1 MLLPAIAAFMLIPKW
16 RTRWIVSP
24 YPWAAALI
32 AILLFMPVLI
42 WNAEHDWASFRFQ
55 LVRATANHEWS
66 WRTFGD
72 FIGIQFGLVGFILL
86 PVVLSGVIL
95 SAWRGYRRRDAVG
108 ILLSTAVIF
117 PFVYFFW
124 KSLTLRVG
132 DTWPMF
138 IWPAGFGAT
147 AINMAMLP
155 REGFPARMITLTIG
169 SAKAAIASGIIFVVL
184 VFVYY
189 VVTPWN
195 FIGRIDPVGAE
206 AGYAHLGERAQA
218 ELQKSGATWIA
229 TTDYR
234 TYSMLRWYFK
244 GGVPVIQINERGR
257 FMGFGDPGMNSIRG
271 RIGLY
276 VGREPDDKS
285 AVWAS
290 TTAVRE
296 PLEIVERSWRG
307 MVMDTYSL
315 EKLTGWTP
323 ELSPPAD
330 SPLYRWR
337 VLAGDLEPRSRS
349 AELPHTLQFA
359 EN

>member
-1 MLLPAIAAFMLIPKW
+1 
-16 RTRWIVSP
+16 
-24 YPWAAALI
+24 
-32 AILLFMPVLI
+32 LFMPVLI

-66 WRTFGD
+66 WRTLGD

-86 PVVLSGVIL
+86 PVVLSGVTA
-95 SAWRGYRRRDAVG
+95 SAWLGYRQRDAVA
-108 ILLSTAVIF
+108 ILLSTAVIV
-117 PFVYFFW
+117 PFAYFFW

-138 IWPAGFGAT
+138 IWPAGFAAT
-147 AINMAMLP
+147 AINITVLP
-155 REGFPARMITLTIG
+155 RESFPARMITSTIG

-184 VFVYY
+184 VFMYY

-195 FIGRIDPVGAE
+195 LIGRMDPVGAE

-218 ELQKSGATWIA
+218 ELQESGATWIA

-244 GGVPVIQINERGR
+244 GRVPVLQINERGR
-257 FMGFGDPGMNSIRG
+257 FMGFSDPGMNSIRG
-271 RIGLY
+271 RVGLY

-290 TTAVRE
+290 TTAIRE
-296 PLEIVERSWRG
+296 PLETVERSWRG
-307 MVMDTYSL
+307 IVMDTYSL

-337 VLAGDLEPRSRS
+337 VLAGDVAQRSRI
-349 AELPHTLQFA
+349 AELANTLQFA
-359 EN
+359 LN